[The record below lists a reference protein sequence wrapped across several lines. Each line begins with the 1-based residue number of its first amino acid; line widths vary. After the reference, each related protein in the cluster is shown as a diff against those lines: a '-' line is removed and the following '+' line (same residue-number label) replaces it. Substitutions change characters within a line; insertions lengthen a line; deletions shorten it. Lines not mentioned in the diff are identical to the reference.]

1 VVVAQIWRSLYHPVF
16 GIGPWLLSH
25 GLPGWNIAILGSPQW
40 ALLGVIIADNWR
52 WWVFPMVILLA
63 AMQSISR
70 DLYDAARVDGANRWQ
85 EFINITIPGIR
96 PTLIYLL
103 ILTMAWSYTTYEYV
117 YILTNGS
124 PGGSSEVLGTLMLRV
139 GISYMDA
146 GYAAAIGVSTGIISA
161 GLIFI
166 FILLRRSGWEI

>member
-1 VVVAQIWRSLYHPVF
+1 
-16 GIGPWLLSH
+16 
-25 GLPGWNIAILGSPQW
+25 
-40 ALLGVIIADNWR
+40 
-52 WWVFPMVILLA
+52 MVILLA

-70 DLYDAARVDGANRWQ
+70 DLYDAARIDGANRWQ

-96 PTLIYLL
+96 PTLVYLL

-117 YILTNGS
+117 YVLTNGS
-124 PGGSSEVLGTLMLRV
+124 PGGASEVLGTLMLRV

-146 GYAAAIGVSTGIISA
+146 GYAATIGVSTGIISA
-161 GLIFI
+161 GMIFI